1 MESSPN
7 AFVYFVLFVV
17 KIKVGS
23 PCVSITYKF
32 ALNSSTEKIGDALI
46 QALPG
51 TFSL

>member
-7 AFVYFVLFVV
+7 PFVYFVLFVV

-32 ALNSSTEKIGDALI
+32 ALILFNGKIWI
-46 QALPG
+46 
-51 TFSL
+51 S